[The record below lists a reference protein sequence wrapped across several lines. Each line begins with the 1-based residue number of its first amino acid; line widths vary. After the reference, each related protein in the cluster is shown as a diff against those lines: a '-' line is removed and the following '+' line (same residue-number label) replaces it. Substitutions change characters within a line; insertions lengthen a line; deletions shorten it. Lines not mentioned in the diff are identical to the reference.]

1 MLNNVKEKELIV
13 TRQILIDKITPS
25 DEVIISIWGKLF
37 PDDKLKLLNQN
48 NTELFEWIRR
58 HVNSNGIKSCNE
70 QLERIRRKGERNL
83 KTKGK
88 YIGYGAKLIKQPEN
102 GLATYDIFTK
112 GQKYSGNYESL
123 LRRIGQLPK
132 QKM

>member
-37 PDDKLKLLNQN
+37 PADKLKLLNQN
-48 NTELFEWIRR
+48 NTELFKWIRR
-58 HVNSNGIKSCNE
+58 HVNSNWIKSCNE

-83 KTKGK
+83 KI
-88 YIGYGAKLIKQPEN
+88 Y
-102 GLATYDIFTK
+102 
-112 GQKYSGNYESL
+112 
-123 LRRIGQLPK
+123 RIWRK
-132 QKM
+132 VN